1 MAGSPG
7 KGWTGVKAGETM
19 TDPYKYEANH
29 TNFDM
34 NDPVQV
40 YRPEVYGEWVKNS
53 RRAQAHAKAIVEVLA
68 ASKALLSGDRK
79 RALIAH
85 IEAVN
90 KLLEFEW
97 DAEWQRR
104 EKPPKLVVHYS
115 GELSVIRCGLHEK
128 GRSACLNGRDR
139 DRIEARGAHSGKIAN
154 VTCVRC
160 KRLLDIAASLDA
172 L

>member
-1 MAGSPG
+1 
-7 KGWTGVKAGETM
+7 M

-90 KLLEFEW
+90 KLLQFEW

-104 EKPPKLVVHYS
+104 EKPEKPSKIVVHYS
-115 GELSVIRCGLHEK
+115 GELSVLRCGLHEK
-128 GRSACLNGRDR
+128 GRSACLNGRER
-139 DRIEARGAHSGKIAN
+139 DRIEARGAHSNKIAN
-154 VTCVRC
+154 VTCVWC
-160 KRLLDIAASLDA
+160 KRLLDIAAILDE